1 MPMDFSTVHLV
12 STYQQFF
19 SLSFFR
25 LVRVLVSTM
34 DPLSFNKAPQ
44 MGWTIWHEL
53 ASFSNHDLKHFMLP
67 RIDPCATHKLIFLY
81 SPTAFSLSFLP
92 CGPFPNMHAPSLFF
106 TFHLIPSFSSG
117 RLSLCLLL
125 FNHPHN
131 PSSLPIIK
139 SLTKS
144 KTILYFNGNCL
155 KLLLWLPHSD
165 KSQVP
170 CTHSSRRTH
179 KSGVGDDS
187 YSAIIIWGSLPSK
200 SMNPLHPNLVHLL
213 LLLSSILSCPWWK
226 QQVLSLSPSLPYP
239 SSSNL
244 KVVKWQIGYK
254 VKHPLPDSQAIPIGK
269 QNSWTLLLHV
279 KLVELSGSLH
289 NQHSWFIWSIHL
301 GGTM

>member
-139 SLTKS
+139 SL
-144 KTILYFNGNCL
+144 I
-155 KLLLWLPHSD
+155 D
-165 KSQVP
+165 KSHPLIDQ
-170 CTHSSRRTH
+170 TRTQE
-179 KSGVGDDS
+179 
-187 YSAIIIWGSLPSK
+187 PQ
-200 SMNPLHPNLVHLL
+200 NP
-213 LLLSSILSCPWWK
+213 K
-226 QQVLSLSPSLPYP
+226 
-239 SSSNL
+239 SSNVTERNINKKAL
-244 KVVKWQIGYK
+244 KQWNPNPNQWTEIKRTRTK
-254 VKHPLPDSQAIPIGK
+254 TPL
-269 QNSWTLLLHV
+269 
-279 KLVELSGSLH
+279 
-289 NQHSWFIWSIHL
+289 
-301 GGTM
+301 